1 MHRPIEPAF
10 HARLNTNT
18 FRVCT
23 DGLGAMRPRAPA
35 KSSGSD
41 ASEFVYP
48 IVKPMDY
55 EGDDMHIQANP
66 FAPSGSLYATP
77 QVPNQWLQI
86 LPQQLQQL
94 QQIAYVQLQQLQQ
107 IQQLIQLV
115 PQQVQQQVQQLLQ
128 FVAQQ
133 QFGGA
138 QAGLG
143 AGIGHPQQSIGVP
156 FQQLSPFTTPYA
168 TPSGPVM

>member
-1 MHRPIEPAF
+1 
-10 HARLNTNT
+10 
-18 FRVCT
+18 
-23 DGLGAMRPRAPA
+23 
-35 KSSGSD
+35 
-41 ASEFVYP
+41 
-48 IVKPMDY
+48 MDY

-66 FAPSGSLYATP
+66 FASAGSLYGTP
-77 QVPNQWLQI
+77 QVPLHWLQI

-94 QQIAYVQLQQLQQ
+94 QQIAYVQQQQLQQ

-115 PQQVQQQVQQLLQ
+115 PQQVQQQVQQVLQ

-133 QFGGA
+133 QFGGG
-138 QAGLG
+138 QVGLG

-156 FQQLSPFTTPYA
+156 FQQVSPFT